1 MPSTRRRFLA
11 LVGTGTTGLAGCVG
25 GSGGTATPQPDES
38 PTHTSSPTPTPTP
51 TPEPV
56 VEFTVVRD
64 GFDALDAPA
73 VVYPPNLRGWLRTAA
88 RRDEPVR
95 AHGTA
100 SQYAPEPLL
109 AGVEGLTLA
118 AEEQDVAGTF
128 RAEIAGG
135 PYYEYLIGAERVDSP
150 PPDATV
156 TDLDAL
162 AAPTRDL
169 AARAIDGNV
178 RVEPQTVAGQWY
190 LGEWIGSYYRT
201 DGRVYRGIEVQQTD
215 AGFFSTDAYYVLDL
229 SPDESASGPT
239 LDVRPVPGA
248 VRSALDDGLARGV
261 EKLPGTSS
269 PSFTVGPNLPGAA
282 LSFARETDY
291 VLTHTTLLSVA
302 VTGEGASE
310 SGGDGSRASGRRS

>member
-1 MPSTRRRFLA
+1 MRPGTASTGGSTDLGPSDAVRESRPREPSTTGCRPSGVSAEGTRPQA
-11 LVGTGTTGLAGCVG
+11 LPGRPPSA
-25 GSGGTATPQPDES
+25 ATE
-38 PTHTSSPTPTPTP
+38 
-51 TPEPV
+51 
-56 VEFTVVRD
+56 
-64 GFDALDAPA
+64 G
-73 VVYPPNLRGWLRTAA
+73 PP
-88 RRDEPVR
+88 RDEPVR

-109 AGVEGLTLA
+109 AGVAGLTLA
-118 AEEQDVAGTF
+118 ADESDVAGAF
-128 RAEIAGG
+128 DAEIAGG
-135 PYYEYLIGAERVDSP
+135 PYYEYLIGAERVD
-150 PPDATV
+150 
-156 TDLDAL
+156 
-162 AAPTRDL
+162 
-169 AARAIDGNV
+169 GNG

-302 VTGEGASE
+302 AGSGGEGS
-310 SGGDGSRASGRRS
+310 